1 MRAHQRGRTN
11 KNAIFVAINQ
21 QSNVMAK
28 GNIFLGM
35 GRGSVGDVTFYRA
48 DGKQLSRVR
57 NRNPRNP
64 KSQAQ
69 IYQRAILATVVK
81 AYQAGKAIFDH
92 SFQGYSVGSQCQ
104 RQFMSHNTKMLRQLI
119 ATDINTPIA
128 TNEQKARVVAPG
140 VSVPVANPFVIS
152 RGSYQQYLFNF
163 DTVSFGYKIAQKEF
177 GEAVAQY
184 AERMNLIA
192 GDIYTFV
199 VFAERMDMAYVSPHF
214 DDALASLNYCN
225 FGWVRMI
232 VKDGLSSDGDELLTY
247 DQLFNFQSSG
257 GDFDI
262 NLSGISTLSIAGSVR
277 IPQLLSG
284 SADGYTDTGAIGLIR
299 SRLDMDLRSD
309 SVMMVNYG
317 NNADTMFGIAS
328 AYILDEWS
336 GGTTSVGN
344 SELILEGGGV

>member
-11 KNAIFVAINQ
+11 KNAIFVAIKH

-104 RQFMSHNTKMLRQLI
+104 RQFMSHNTKLLRQLV
-119 ATDINTPIA
+119 ATDINESRSSTDCS
-128 TNEQKARVVAPG
+128 ARVVAPG
-140 VSVPVANPFVIS
+140 VSVPVPNDYIIS
-152 RGSYQQYLFNF
+152 RGSYRQSLFTYDDEYIGF
-163 DTVSFGYKIAQKEF
+163 SMPAAGVDEKVSE
-177 GEAVAQY
+177 Y
-184 AERMNLIA
+184 AARVNLIA

-199 VFAERMDMAYVSPHF
+199 VFAVRPEMAYVSPRY
-214 DDALASLNYCN
+214 DDALASQNYCN
-225 FGWVRMI
+225 FGWVRCI
-232 VKDGLSSDGDELLTY
+232 VKSGLSEVEDTMQEYS
-247 DQLFNFQSSG
+247 QIFNFQSSG
-257 GDFDI
+257 GDFNTANSD
-262 NLSGISTLSIAGSVR
+262 LSAMAPDDVVGISTLLPR
-277 IPQLLSG
+277 NTTE
-284 SADGYTDTGAIGLIR
+284 YTGTGAIGMIR
-299 SRLDMDLRSD
+299 SRIDMDLRSD
-309 SVMMVNYG
+309 SEMHMDFG
-317 NNADTMFGIAS
+317 GSADDMFGIAS

-344 SELILEGGGV
+344 SELILEGGNG

>member
-92 SFQGYSVGSQCQ
+92 SFQGYSVGGQNQ
-104 RQFMSHNTKMLRQLI
+104 RQFLSLNTKMLRQLI

-128 TNEQKARVVAPG
+128 TYEQKARVVAPG
-140 VSVPVANPFVIS
+140 VSVPVANPYIIS
-152 RGSYQQYLFNF
+152 RGSYQQSLFVPVVDSIAF
-163 DTVSFGYKIAQKEF
+163 VMPQAEVDETVAE
-177 GEAVAQY
+177 Y
-184 AERMNLIA
+184 AARVNLIA

-199 VFAERMDMAYVSPHF
+199 VFAEKVNMAYVSPRY
-214 DDALASLNYCN
+214 DDAFASLNYCD
-225 FGWVRMI
+225 FGWVRCI
-232 VKDGLSSDGDELLTY
+232 VKSGLSSVTDIMNEFSQLFIFETSGGAFSIEKNGLDALAPDDVINISRLAGDGDT
-247 DQLFNFQSSG
+247 S
-257 GDFDI
+257 
-262 NLSGISTLSIAGSVR
+262 
-277 IPQLLSG
+277 
-284 SADGYTDTGAIGLIR
+284 YTGTGAIGIIR
-299 SRLDMDLRSD
+299 SRLDQDLRSD
-309 SVMMVNYG
+309 SVLYVDYG
-317 NNADTMFGIAS
+317 SVTEDVYGIAS
-328 AYILDEWS
+328 SYILDEWS

-344 SELILEGGGV
+344 SELILEGGNV